1 MHRNIVQKH
10 ATKNSFPGEKR
21 NISMFIDNVD
31 NFFLF
36 NGEIG
41 KVSMK
46 LYSKSAAA
54 YRLI

>member
-46 LYSKSAAA
+46 LYSKNAAA